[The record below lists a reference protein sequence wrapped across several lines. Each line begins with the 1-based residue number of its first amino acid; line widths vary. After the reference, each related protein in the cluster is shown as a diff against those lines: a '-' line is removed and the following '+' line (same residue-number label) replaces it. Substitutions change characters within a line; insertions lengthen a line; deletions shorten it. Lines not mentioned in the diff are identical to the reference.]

1 MKMRK
6 QRYTGIALVAISWL
20 ILLLAL
26 TGTTPVDQDATAA
39 VLTLPLGLYML
50 FTDQYI
56 LYP

>member
-1 MKMRK
+1 MRK

-39 VLTLPLGLYML
+39 VLTLPLGSIAFHGSVHLV
-50 FTDQYI
+50 
-56 LYP
+56 P